1 MVFVWYSFYFGSG
14 VNKSVGARRLGR
26 VNALKAL
33 YLIDIKTSLN
43 QEEIFELINSGT
55 VDSSVKEFTGSLVK
69 GSIENLDI
77 IDKYISKH
85 AINWELERMAVID
98 RNIMRIAT
106 FEMLKL
112 VETPINVI
120 IDEAV
125 EIAKEYSTAE
135 SGKFVNGVLDKVK
148 EVRTIQNE
156 PVKTN

>member
-1 MVFVWYSFYFGSG
+1 
-14 VNKSVGARRLGR
+14 VGARRLGR

-156 PVKTN
+156 PAKTN

>member
-1 MVFVWYSFYFGSG
+1 M
-14 VNKSVGARRLGR
+14 GARRLGR

-85 AINWELERMAVID
+85 AINWELERMAIID

-156 PVKTN
+156 PAKTN

>member
-1 MVFVWYSFYFGSG
+1 M
-14 VNKSVGARRLGR
+14 GARRLGR

-156 PVKTN
+156 PAKTN